1 MAVRTNGLLGRPA
14 EALQGSRWAAAGPLG
29 ALIRI
34 RSVGGPHGRIGPAA
48 AAVACV
54 TAGLLVCAG
63 CTGSASPP
71 SETGS
76 ATGTGSAASAG
87 PARPGQ
93 SASGAP
99 TLPARSLASPG
110 CTDAAVGRA
119 ALSRVRTAMTPVP
132 AGPFG
137 VAVTPDGRWAFIA
150 DAGGVEVLRIDRSL
164 APVPVRT
171 IPLPGSPEGETIT
184 PDGRYLLVADGS
196 GAVVISVVRA
206 ERSMSGAVLGTLS
219 AASAGS
225 GNVAATPRPTRA
237 AALMNTAIE
246 VAVSPDGRFA
256 IVTLEYADVAVVF
269 NLSRALNSGFSAADD
284 VGGIPLGE
292 SATGLAVSPDGR
304 WLYATSEVEVPA
316 LPAAGL
322 GTATKLSGSQA
333 AACSGTSAGESPGTL
348 TVVNLG
354 RAETDPAASVV
365 ATVEAGFQPVR
376 VITAADGTQVWVTAR
391 ASDDLLCFSAAR
403 LASSP
408 ARALVAVVRVGEAP
422 VGLSAVR
429 GGSLIVVADSNRY
442 GAPGATADLD
452 VVSVADALAG
462 RDTAVL
468 GHVPSGSFP
477 RDMAAPTG
485 ADGALL
491 VTNNLSGQ
499 LEAVDVASLPGG

>member
-1 MAVRTNGLLGRPA
+1 M
-14 EALQGSRWAAAGPLG
+14 
-29 ALIRI
+29 
-34 RSVGGPHGRIGPAA
+34 RSV
-48 AAVACV
+48 
-54 TAGLLVCAG
+54 
-63 CTGSASPP
+63 
-71 SETGS
+71 
-76 ATGTGSAASAG
+76 
-87 PARPGQ
+87 PG
-93 SASGAP
+93 A
-99 TLPARSLASPG
+99 
-110 CTDAAVGRA
+110 
-119 ALSRVRTAMTPVP
+119 
-132 AGPFG
+132 PFG
-137 VAVTPDGRWAFIA
+137 VAFTPDGRWAFA
-150 DAGGVEVLRIDRSL
+150 AVGGGIEVLRAGQSL
-164 APVPVRT
+164 TPVRT
-171 IPLPGSPEGETIT
+171 ITVPRAAAGETMT
-184 PDGRYLLVADGS
+184 GDGRYLLAADGS
-196 GAVVISVVRA
+196 GAVVISVARA
-206 ERSMSGAVLGTLS
+206 EQGTAGAVLGTL
-219 AASAGS
+219 
-225 GNVAATPRPTRA
+225 ATPAAPRDANRPGA
-237 AALMNTAIE
+237 VGGSDSGEADSEDSAIE

-256 IVTLEYADVAVVF
+256 FVTLEYADVAVVF

-322 GTATKLSGSQA
+322 GTATTLSGSQA

-391 ASDDLLCFSAAR
+391 ASDDLLCFSATR

-408 ARALVAVVRVGEAP
+408 AHALVAVVRVGEAP